1 MFTKKDIA
9 RLMIPLVI
17 EQVLAV
23 AIGMA
28 DTMMVSNCGEAAVSG
43 VSLVDSINVLLINI
57 FSALATGGAII
68 CSQFIGRD
76 DQENTNKAAKQ
87 LIASVF
93 LLSAIIMVFCLFLN
107 QSILNL
113 VFPNTDKSVMD
124 NCIIYFFWSAISY
137 PFLGLYNAGA
147 ALFRSMGNSKITMI
161 VSVAMNLLNIIGN
174 AILIFGCG
182 MGVAGA
188 AIATLISRIFG
199 AIVILWLLRFR
210 SHGIT
215 IDSLIHWKL
224 DFKLIRHIL
233 AIGIPNG
240 LENGMFQIGKI
251 LVQGFVAS
259 YGTVAI
265 AANAV
270 GNSIA
275 SIAVIPGS
283 AVGLGMITI
292 VGQCV
297 GAQKFKEAKQYV
309 FKLTGLAYLM
319 MFIVNLLIVLL
330 LNPLISL
337 YGLSDETASI
347 AYELILYHSIMSSIL
362 WPTAF
367 TLPNGL
373 RAANDVRFT
382 MIVSVASMWICRIGL
397 SYVLGT
403 MLHMQVL
410 GVWIAMTI
418 DWVFRIIFFVIR
430 ICGNRW
436 KKKAMTPNVS

>member
-28 DTMMVSNCGEAAVSG
+28 DTMMVSSCGEAAVSG
-43 VSLVDSINVLLINI
+43 VSLVDSINILLINI

-76 DQENTNKAAKQ
+76 DKENTNKAAKQ

-93 LLSAIIMVFCLFLN
+93 LVSSIIMVFCLFLN
-107 QSILNL
+107 QSILSI

-124 NCIIYFFWSAISY
+124 NCVTYFFWSAISY

-161 VSVAMNLLNIIGN
+161 VSVAMNLLNIAGN
-174 AILIFGCG
+174 AILIFGFN

-199 AIVILWLLRFR
+199 AIVMLWFLRFR

-215 IDSLIHWKL
+215 IDSLTHWRL

-270 GNSIA
+270 ANSIA
-275 SIAVIPGS
+275 SVAVIPGA

-297 GAQKFKEAKQYV
+297 GAQKFKEAKQYI
-309 FKLTGLAYLM
+309 FKLTGLAYAM
-319 MFIVNLLIVLL
+319 MIVVNLLIVLL

-337 YGLSDETASI
+337 FSLSSETASI
-347 AYELILYHSIMSSIL
+347 TYELLLFHSIMSSIL

-382 MIVSVASMWICRIGL
+382 MFVSVLSMWLCRIGL

-403 MLHMQVL
+403 MLGMQVF
-410 GVWIAMTI
+410 GIWVAMTI

-436 KKKAMTPNVS
+436 KKKAIQ

>member
-28 DTMMVSNCGEAAVSG
+28 DTMMVSSCGEAAVSG
-43 VSLVDSINVLLINI
+43 VSLVDSINILLINI

-76 DQENTNKAAKQ
+76 DKENTNKAAKQ
-87 LIASVF
+87 LVASVF
-93 LLSAIIMVFCLFLN
+93 LVSSIIMVFCLFLN
-107 QSILNL
+107 QPILSV
-113 VFPNTDKSVMD
+113 VFPNTDNSVMT
-124 NCIIYFFWSAISY
+124 NCVTYFFWSAISY

-161 VSVAMNLLNIIGN
+161 VSVTMNLLNITGN
-174 AILIFGCG
+174 AILIFGFQ

-188 AIATLISRIFG
+188 AIATLVSRIFG
-199 AIVILWLLRFR
+199 AVVMLWLLRFR

-215 IDSLIHWKL
+215 IDSLTHWRL

-270 GNSIA
+270 ANSIA
-275 SIAVIPGS
+275 SVAVIPGA

-297 GAQKFKEAKQYV
+297 GAQKFKEAKQYI
-309 FKLTGLAYLM
+309 FKLTGLAYGM
-319 MFIVNLLIVLL
+319 MIVVNILIVLL

-337 YGLSDETASI
+337 FSLSIETAAI
-347 AYELILYHSIMSSIL
+347 TYDLLLFHSIMSSIL
-362 WPTAF
+362 WPAAF

-382 MIVSVASMWICRIGL
+382 MFVSVLSMWLCRIGL

-403 MLHMQVL
+403 MLNMQVF
-410 GVWIAMTI
+410 GIWIAMTI
-418 DWVFRIIFFVIR
+418 DWVFRIIFFLIR

-436 KKKAMTPNVS
+436 KQKSVQ

>member
-28 DTMMVSNCGEAAVSG
+28 DTMMVSSCGEAAVSG
-43 VSLVDSINVLLINI
+43 VSLVDSINILLINI

-76 DQENTNKAAKQ
+76 DKENTNKAAKQ
-87 LIASVF
+87 LVASVF
-93 LLSAIIMVFCLFLN
+93 LVSSIIMVFCLFLN
-107 QSILNL
+107 QPILSV
-113 VFPNTDKSVMD
+113 VFPNTDNSVMT
-124 NCIIYFFWSAISY
+124 NCVTYFFWSAISY

-161 VSVAMNLLNIIGN
+161 VSVTMNLLNITGN
-174 AILIFGCG
+174 AILIFGFQ

-188 AIATLISRIFG
+188 AIATLVSRIFG
-199 AIVILWLLRFR
+199 AVVMLWLLRFR

-215 IDSLIHWKL
+215 IDSLTHWRL

-270 GNSIA
+270 ANSIA
-275 SIAVIPGS
+275 SVAVIPGA

-297 GAQKFKEAKQYV
+297 GAQKFKEAKQYI
-309 FKLTGLAYLM
+309 FKLTGLAYGM
-319 MFIVNLLIVLL
+319 MIVVNILIVLL

-337 YGLSDETASI
+337 FSLSIETAAI
-347 AYELILYHSIMSSIL
+347 TYDLLLFHSIMSSIL
-362 WPTAF
+362 WPAAF

-382 MIVSVASMWICRIGL
+382 MFVSVLSMWLCRIGL

-403 MLHMQVL
+403 MLNMQVF
-410 GVWIAMTI
+410 GIWIAMTI
-418 DWVFRIIFFVIR
+418 DWVFRIIFFLIR

-436 KKKAMTPNVS
+436 KQKAVQ